1 MTIQLVPPRSSARP
15 TLDLAPGLGL
25 TLARTHEA
33 CGPARRLFALWLA
46 SRMSGPVIWI
56 APSWEKDRLNPDGMT
71 AFADP
76 ARFVFVSP
84 RRAEDLLWTVEE
96 TLRSGAVPLVVAD
109 LPGAP
114 ALTPVRRMHL
124 AAEAARDTAGA
135 RPLGLL
141 LTPGDGGAQGV
152 ETRWAHGADPSGRP
166 PQLAVDPGP
175 GPNRPGGP
183 VAGHAGQGRHGG
195 FPSVR
200 GLIRTE
206 DESVACKTRRR
217 ESKKKPHADITNS

>member
-152 ETRWAHGADPSGRP
+152 ETRWHMAPTHR
-166 PQLAVDPGP
+166 
-175 GPNRPGGP
+175 
-183 VAGHAGQGRHGG
+183 AGHRSWRLTRARARTAPVGQWQ
-195 FPSVR
+195 V
-200 GLIRTE
+200 
-206 DESVACKTRRR
+206 TRAKGAMVVSPLS
-217 ESKKKPHADITNS
+217 EA